1 MNAHSASLSV
11 DCKVGEMLPSLW
23 DQQLKA
29 KTLTA
34 VKVKDFQ
41 VRREL
46 RIVYRKDKHLDRGKG
61 IHRVARAKPGLL
73 TER

>member
-1 MNAHSASLSV
+1 
-11 DCKVGEMLPSLW
+11 LW
-23 DQQLKA
+23 DQQLRA
-29 KTLTA
+29 KTRTA

-46 RIVYRKDKHLDRGKG
+46 RIVYRKDKRLDRAAKAF
-61 IHRVARAKPGLL
+61 IEIARAKPGLL

>member
-1 MNAHSASLSV
+1 MTEPTMMML
-11 DCKVGEMLPSLW
+11 LPSLW

-34 VKVKDFQ
+34 VKVKPKDFQ

-46 RIVYRKDKHLDRGKG
+46 RIVYRKDKHLDRAAKAF
-61 IHRVARAKPGLL
+61 IEIARAKPGLL

>member
-46 RIVYRKDKHLDRGKG
+46 RIVYRKDKHLDR
-61 IHRVARAKPGLL
+61 AAKAFIELQEQNL
-73 TER
+73 DC